1 MYATLLNTSSS
12 CKSCG
17 RKMHKDYAWGLE
29 VYLNTSCWEKKMG
42 KKHHFI
48 FEPPSTTLVT
58 RENIA
63 VYYSVS
69 KMIENFREIKAK
81 IKTFC
86 MRIMKTIS

>member
-1 MYATLLNTSSS
+1 MYFGVCNFAKHLIAIRVVGEN
-12 CKSCG
+12 
-17 RKMHKDYAWGLE
+17 AWGLE